1 VLLERLGSG
10 GMSEVFRAK
19 AMGPEGFARTV
30 AVKRVLSALAER
42 KDFVRMFIDEAKISA
57 TLHHPNICQIH
68 DFGRI
73 GDSYFLAMEYVAGQ
87 SLRALQRRIRSRR
100 RRVPLPLVLHLMN
113 NLLDALDYAH
123 GMTNERGEPLAI
135 VHRDIKPS
143 NVLVGYQGQ
152 VKLIDFG
159 IAKAA
164 SRLSTTHGMG
174 VKGTWCYMAPEQIR
188 HGNLDN
194 RTDIFAASLIL
205 HELLTGRRVYPKGSD
220 PSIVELVRNADIKP
234 PSQIRRSV
242 TPQLDKI
249 VMRGLAP
256 DPAHRYATADAM
268 RRSLV
273 TIDISTGR
281 RLSQQ
286 DVAALMRSL
295 FSEELAT
302 EQERTQRFARIAAP
316 DPTDET
322 IEISEIDVLP
332 EPESSDSPTPTDDSL
347 AEVDSVETGSFSP
360 LSVGVSGAGSPAKEP
375 AELRST
381 TRWRKRRRL
390 VPIVAI
396 GVLVAAGVVVAVI
409 LLRGGDQEAAT
420 VRSHAP
426 REPHEV
432 RTGVQSR
439 PLTDEL
445 TVRSVPPGARV
456 QLLMKGREIK
466 LARNRTPVAITGL
479 VNGERYRVRLSHE
492 GYIPVERDVV
502 WGRNEPREMSF
513 ELNPLPGGATAAVE
527 KTATRH
533 TRVRTRSRPR
543 RRRRR
548 RPRRHVASRRPTP
561 TPKPTPAQPK
571 PPAPEPA
578 PRPAAPP
585 PKPAPASPPVTEKP
599 STGAKWGTLVIRSD
613 IPGYV
618 FVDGRNTGQ
627 LTPFRTRLPVG
638 VHEVVIVLKGRD
650 ARVKHEVRIKP
661 GKIKSLR
668 LKGL

>member
-1 VLLERLGSG
+1 
-10 GMSEVFRAK
+10 
-19 AMGPEGFARTV
+19 MGPEGFARTV
-30 AVKRVLSALAER
+30 AVKRVLTALAER

-123 GMTNERGEPLAI
+123 GMTNDRGEPLAI

-143 NVLVGYQGQ
+143 NILIGYQGQ

-188 HGNLDN
+188 NGRVDN

-234 PSQIRRSV
+234 PSQLRKSV
-242 TPQLDKI
+242 TPHMDEI
-249 VMRGLAP
+249 VMRGLSP
-256 DPAHRYATADAM
+256 DPDHRYPSANEL
-268 RRSLV
+268 RRALV
-273 TIDISTGR
+273 SVDLSTGR

-295 FSEELAT
+295 FAEELAT
-302 EQERTQRFARIAAP
+302 ELDRTRRFARIAAP

-322 IEISEIDVLP
+322 IEVSEIDVLP
-332 EPESSDSPTPTDDSL
+332 EAEPPASPTPTDDSL
-347 AEVDSVETGSFSP
+347 AGAAAAETGSGSFSP
-360 LSVGVSGAGSPAKEP
+360 LSVGVTGSGPSVKEP
-375 AELRST
+375 GDLRST
-381 TRWRKRRRL
+381 TRWRRGRRMIPIL
-390 VPIVAI
+390 VI
-396 GVLVAAGVVVAVI
+396 GALVTVGAAVAAI
-409 LLRGGDQEAAT
+409 LLHGRDQEAAT
-420 VRSHAP
+420 VRPRTPRRPQRAP
-426 REPHEV
+426 
-432 RTGVQSR
+432 GLAVQTR
-439 PLTDEL
+439 PLRDEL
-445 TVRSVPPGARV
+445 TVRSTPSGARV
-456 QLLMKGREIK
+456 QLLAGGHEIK
-466 LARNRTPVAITGL
+466 LVRDRTPVAITGL
-479 VNGERYRVRLSHE
+479 VDGKRYRVRLSHA
-492 GYIPVERDVV
+492 GHIPVERDVV
-502 WGRNEPREMSF
+502 WGSDDQREMSF
-513 ELNPLPGGATAAVE
+513 ELNPLPGGATAAIE
-527 KTATRH
+527 
-533 TRVRTRSRPR
+533 RPARPRARPRRR

-548 RPRRHVASRRPTP
+548 RPRRVASRAEPKPKPRPAPAPTP
-561 TPKPTPAQPK
+561 T
-571 PPAPEPA
+571 PA
-578 PRPAAPP
+578 PRPAAPAPAPARPPAP
-585 PKPAPASPPVTEKP
+585 PKPSPD
-599 STGAKWGTLVIRSD
+599 SKWGTLVIRSD

-618 FVDGRNTGQ
+618 FIDGKNTGQ

-638 VHEVVIVLKGRD
+638 LHEVVIVLKGRN
-650 ARVKHEVRIKP
+650 ARVTHKVSIKP
-661 GKIKSLR
+661 GKIKSIR